1 VAPAV
6 LVGVIAVGGSLASGS
21 HQPSARPL
29 DAVSILLLVGGAGA
43 LLARRRWPIAT
54 LVTTVVL
61 LVGYLSAGYPY
72 GPVVLPFLAA
82 VINAVLAGHRRVV
95 WLIAA
100 AGYAGLIGAVHIR
113 EGWPGWWAVTGIAA
127 WLLVVLTL
135 AELARARVE
144 RHQRARR
151 EQREAARQRATEERL
166 RIARELHDVLAHHV
180 SLINVQA
187 GSALHVLD
195 RNPEIARDA
204 LAAIKASSKEVLVEL
219 RGLLR
224 TLRDSAEDAFV
235 AGPDPA
241 PRTPVAGLARVDE
254 LAERVRSAGVDVTV
268 HREGT
273 VRPLPATV
281 DAAAFRIVQE
291 ALTNVRRHSRATG
304 ASVLIG
310 YGPDRL
316 TVQVDDDGPS
326 VTAAPEPATGTELAS
341 DTGIAGM
348 RERAAALGGRFSADS
363 RPGGGYRVRAE
374 FPVEARGGST

>member
-195 RNPEIARDA
+195 RR
-204 LAAIKASSKEVLVEL
+204 
-219 RGLLR
+219 
-224 TLRDSAEDAFV
+224 
-235 AGPDPA
+235 
-241 PRTPVAGLARVDE
+241 
-254 LAERVRSAGVDVTV
+254 
-268 HREGT
+268 
-273 VRPLPATV
+273 
-281 DAAAFRIVQE
+281 
-291 ALTNVRRHSRATG
+291 SRATLSPRSRRR
-304 ASVLIG
+304 AKRCWWSCAVFCARCATR
-310 YGPDRL
+310 PRMRL
-316 TVQVDDDGPS
+316 SRARIPHPAHLSRGWRGWTSSPS
-326 VTAAPEPATGTELAS
+326 ACG
-341 DTGIAGM
+341 
-348 RERAAALGGRFSADS
+348 
-363 RPGGGYRVRAE
+363 RPG
-374 FPVEARGGST
+374 ST